1 MQDVRGHR
9 KTGENPKDTINAIP
23 NRDNIIGANREDH
36 QRFRRVLAHGFSA
49 QSMLAQQPVIKQY
62 VDQLFRKLHEASEG
76 GTKPVDIE
84 RWFNFTTFDVIGDLA
99 FGEPFGCL
107 EDGTY
112 HPWVDIIFKSIKNMA
127 FLNSSRRLSWIGPLL
142 MMTVP
147 RSLSTKLAEN
157 RELSRQKVRKR
168 LDLGTSRPDFMDAMI
183 RKSESAGSVSCALY
197 LGHWNRPPLMRRRQY
212 PLKSSHPTLLYSLS
226 RARKQRPPCCLR
238 RLISW
243 PLTLRPW
250 RSSTTRLGQRSR
262 AKTRSTCSVSRN
274 SNIYQLSWK
283 KVCGCTHPSPA
294 LARV

>member
-9 KTGENPKDTINAIP
+9 KTGENPKDAINSLP

-36 QRFRRVLAHGFSA
+36 QRFRRILAHGFSA
-49 QSMLAQQPVIKQY
+49 QSMLAQQPVIKHY
-62 VDQLFRKLHEASEG
+62 VDQLFTKLHEASGG

-168 LDLGTSRPDFMDAMI
+168 LDLGTTRPDFMDAMI
-183 RKSESAGSVSCALY
+183 RKSESAGSVSCAMY
-197 LGHWNRPPLMRRRQY
+197 LDHWNRPLMRRRLY
-212 PLKSSHPTLLYSLS
+212 PLRSSHPTPLYSLS
-226 RARKQRPPCCLR
+226 RARKRRPHCYPR
-238 RLISW
+238 RLSSW

-250 RSSTTRLGQRSR
+250 RSSTTRLGQHSR
-262 AKTRSTCSVSRN
+262 AKIRSTCSVSRT
-274 SNIYQLSWK
+274 SSTYQLFWT
-283 KVCGCTHPSPA
+283 KVCGVTLPCPA